1 MDQFNYCYG
10 KFKKE
15 LKLNKMEHERFVR
28 TDKLLKHNLPVI
40 IAKKRGA
47 LIKGGEVDYDKTY
60 KLIIKDLKDGKLGN
74 ITFDRI

>member
-1 MDQFNYCYG
+1 MNKLYPQLLIDRYG
-10 KFKKE
+10 IDSYKSDV
-15 LKLNKMEHERFVR
+15 L
-28 TDKLLKHNLPVI
+28 DYIDI